1 MFLCHFFAVVGF
13 LPRRLNFMKG
23 VRMRKLV
30 FLLLAAVALTCCGL
44 KELGEI
50 VPEPGIPDYI
60 DPPLPKTE
68 LVVTGLEYPEGYD
81 WNHPETANGTPD
93 IVMYRGDRLVLR
105 IPTGEEHAV
114 SEDLD
119 MHRYV
124 GGHVYTDYSTDT
136 HTIVSRD
143 GAELFRY
150 AGRERIVLLAE
161 RDGRVLTLGEA
172 RDGRGFSSRVDG
184 VPVFIG
190 FDGSVFQNAGVSPE
204 GEIRFFY
211 RLPVNSTSGITY
223 LYYAVTGPDCVMI
236 ELPADIVEVY
246 GFVFREDPSS
256 AEESSDAG
264 GGIKVLCR
272 RSNPDFP
279 DATQMEIFDV
289 DAGTGRTVSTS
300 GFLSSIKNGTVLSDA
315 APLLSVLSVSA
326 MFSSRTAVYSGTR
339 CWQEWSRSD
348 IPTGFRH
355 LGDSVAGVRKSLY
368 SGGVD
373 ILCNGSVCDT
383 LPRGYTTMTDAAL
396 CCTDRGIKVGMTST
410 SGGRAIVWRSGKV
423 DSLAFRGIVTSVME
437 ELEAPA
443 DE

>member
-1 MFLCHFFAVVGF
+1 
-13 LPRRLNFMKG
+13 MKG
-23 VRMRKLV
+23 VRMRRLV
-30 FLLLAAVALTCCGL
+30 FLLSAVAALTCCGL

-50 VPEPGIPDYI
+50 APEPGLPDYI

-81 WNHPETANGTPD
+81 WTHPETKNGAPD
-93 IVMYRGDRLVLR
+93 IVLYRGDRLVLR

-150 AGRERIVLLAE
+150 TGRERIVLLAE

-211 RLPVNSTSGITY
+211 RMPVNSTSGVTY
-223 LYYAVTGPDCVMI
+223 LYYAVTGSDCVMI
-236 ELPADIVEVY
+236 ELPSDIIEVY
-246 GFVFREDPSS
+246 GFAFRDAPSS
-256 AEESSDAG
+256 SVEDVSDAAG

-272 RSNPDFP
+272 RSIQGSQG
-279 DATQMEIFDV
+279 ATQMVIFDV
-289 DAGTGRTVSTS
+289 DAGEGKPVPTS
-300 GFLSSIKNGTVLSDA
+300 GFFSSVRSGTVLSDA
-315 APLLSVLSVSA
+315 EPLLSVLSVSSL
-326 MFSSRTAVYSGTR
+326 FSSRTAVYSGTR
-339 CWQEWSRSD
+339 CWQEWGRSD

-355 LGDSVAGVRKSLY
+355 LGDSVAGIRKSLY
-368 SGGVD
+368 SSGFD
-373 ILCNGSVCDT
+373 ILCNGSVRDT
-383 LPRGYTTMTDAAL
+383 LPKGYTTMTDAAL
-396 CCTDRGIKVGMTST
+396 CCTDYGIKVGMTST
-410 SGGRAIVWRSGKV
+410 SGGRAIVWRGGKV
-423 DSLAFRGIVTSVME
+423 DSLAFRGIVTSVTE
-437 ELEAPA
+437 ELAA
-443 DE
+443 TVDE